1 MGFYD
6 AFKDVL
12 NMAQKV
18 DNIDLYRQLLDLSAQ
33 AIEMQ
38 EEIIKLKA
46 ENKELKSQK
55 DIEDDIEYHVDPF
68 ITRKSDKKP
77 IKYCICGCNNCH
89 LSGKY

>member
-1 MGFYD
+1 
-6 AFKDVL
+6 
-12 NMAQKV
+12 
-18 DNIDLYRQLLDLSAQ
+18 
-33 AIEMQ
+33 MQ